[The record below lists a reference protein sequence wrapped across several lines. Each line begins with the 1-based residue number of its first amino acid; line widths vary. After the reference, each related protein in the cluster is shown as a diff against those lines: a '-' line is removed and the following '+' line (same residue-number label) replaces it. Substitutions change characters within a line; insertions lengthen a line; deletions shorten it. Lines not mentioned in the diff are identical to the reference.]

1 MAEHQNEIFGIGV
14 NHAEGNQIVVV
25 FAVDGFVLHVR
36 EEVVHPAHVPLVM
49 ETEAAAFGGPCDA
62 RETRGFFGDE
72 NRMGGKTSHDAVQ
85 VLEKFQSV
93 VVDVAAVLIRDPFAV
108 FFAVV
113 QVEHARDRIDAQTVA
128 VEFAQPIHGVGN

>member
-1 MAEHQNEIFGIGV
+1 M
-14 NHAEGNQIVVV
+14 
-25 FAVDGFVLHVR
+25 LHVR

-93 VVDVAAVLIRDPFAV
+93 VVDVAAVLVGGEVAAPAIVQIQHGGNGVHPDAV
-108 FFAVV
+108 HMVLLKEQAGGGD
-113 QVEHARDRIDAQTVA
+113 QKARQI
-128 VEFAQPIHGVGN
+128 